1 MITTWGY
8 SLPELYGLPDMLT
21 VEEYETLT
29 GRRDDSNRV
38 AAEIE
43 AACGAIRNF
52 VGWHLGPGE
61 LCRLNVSIKDQRVTF
76 VGRDV
81 LVQLPARLVTEVS
94 SVNIGGIERDAFDA
108 DQNGLLRVYDV
119 DPVERYARVLVD
131 YTAGLPDELLAPIR
145 DLIAHRVMHAHAV
158 APGITT
164 EASGGVSVTYNA
176 GWANNARSTALNE
189 PEKEMLIPYKVQGVF

>member
-8 SLPELYGLPDMLT
+8 SLPELYTLPDMLT
-21 VEEYETLT
+21 IEQYATLT
-29 GRRDDSNRV
+29 GRRDDPDRV
-38 AAEIE
+38 AYEIE
-43 AACGAIRNF
+43 AACGAVRNY

-61 LCRLNVSIKDQRVTF
+61 LCRLNASITDRRVARI
-76 VGRDV
+76 GRDV
-81 LVQLPARLVTEVS
+81 LIQLPARLVEEVS
-94 SVNIGGIERDAFDA
+94 SVNIGGIERDAYDA

-176 GWANNARSTALNE
+176 GWANNARATGLNE
-189 PEKEMLIPYKVQGVF
+189 PEKEMLTPYKVQGVF

>member
-8 SLPELYGLPDMLT
+8 SLPDLYTLPDMLT
-21 VEEYETLT
+21 VEEYETYT
-29 GRRDDSNRV
+29 GRKDNRDRV

-43 AACGAIRNF
+43 AACGTIRNF
-52 VGWHLGPGE
+52 VGWHLGPE
-61 LCRLNVSIKDQRVTF
+61 EECRLNASISDRRVTF

-81 LVQLPARLVTEVS
+81 MIQLPARIVTEVT
-94 SVNIGGIERDAFDA
+94 SVNIGGIEREAFDA
-108 DQNGLLRVYDV
+108 DQNGLLRVYNV
-119 DPVERYARVLVD
+119 EAVERYARIVVD
-131 YTAGLPDELLAPIR
+131 YTAGLPLEMLAPIQ

-158 APGITT
+158 APGITS